1 MPITHEKGIE
11 ELDKLKKK
19 PDSQTDNKKAE
30 PNENNV
36 PDPEGE
42 HPPMYSK

>member
-11 ELDKLKKK
+11 ELDKMKKK
-19 PDSQTDNKKAE
+19 PDSEKKTE

-36 PDPEGE
+36 PDPEGK
-42 HPPMYSK
+42 HPPMYS